1 MYRGHHE
8 IMYGIFL
15 LVNVNSTYTCQL
27 VVPKYTKGKK
37 EIHDKIRQTTSG
49 LDNFT
54 VTFVQC
60 SFKIFLF

>member
-37 EIHDKIRQTTSG
+37 EIHDKITDRLHQ
-49 LDNFT
+49 D
-54 VTFVQC
+54 
-60 SFKIFLF
+60 